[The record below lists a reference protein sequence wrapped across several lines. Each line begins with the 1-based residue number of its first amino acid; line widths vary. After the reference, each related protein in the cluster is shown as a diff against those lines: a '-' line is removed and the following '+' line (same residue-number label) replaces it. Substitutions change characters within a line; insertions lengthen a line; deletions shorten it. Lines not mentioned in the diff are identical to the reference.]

1 MNKSYQKFYDDLRLR
16 GKAPRTIECYEQ
28 HLFKLETYYHK
39 TPDSIN
45 ENELR
50 QYLIYM
56 KDVKGYSES
65 FFKQTLSSFRFFY
78 EKVLGRKWKS
88 LKFVYPKREKRLPD
102 VLSTKEVRLILSH
115 IRKPR
120 YYAILST
127 LYSLG
132 LRITEGLK
140 LTVSDIDSARMVVH
154 IRSGKGGKDRF
165 VPLPK
170 TTLHILRKYWLIH
183 KNPILIFPAQ
193 GRGRSGGEKRSSNS
207 KVYMA
212 ISTIQGV
219 LREVVKEVG
228 IKKWVHP
235 QTLRHS
241 YATHLLESG
250 INLRLI
256 QEYLGH
262 SSPKTTCIYT
272 HLTHKAQTNAIKTI
286 NQLMSDL

>member
-1 MNKSYQKFYDDLRLR
+1 MDQSYQKLYNDLRLR
-16 GKAPRTIECYEQ
+16 GKSPRTIECYEK

-39 TPDSIN
+39 TSDSIN

-50 QYLIYM
+50 EYLLYM

-65 FFKQTLSSFRFFY
+65 FFKQAISSFRYFY
-78 EKVLGRKWKS
+78 EKVLHRKWGS
-88 LKFVYPKREKRLPD
+88 LKFIYPKKEKKLPD
-102 VLSTKEVRLILSH
+102 VLSVQEVRLILS
-115 IRKPR
+115 RVRLPR
-120 YYAILST
+120 YHAILST

-140 LTVSDIDSARMVVH
+140 LTVHDIDSARMVVH
-154 IRSGKGGKDRF
+154 VRSGKGGKDRY
-165 VPLPK
+165 VPLPEK
-170 TTLHILRKYWLIH
+170 TLLILRKYWLSH
-183 KNPILIFPAQ
+183 KNPVLIFPAP
-193 GRGRSGGEKRSSNS
+193 GRGGIHCPTNKEYMPINS
-207 KVYMA
+207 VQ
-212 ISTIQGV
+212 IV
-219 LREVVKEVG
+219 LKEVVEETG

-241 YATHLLESG
+241 YATHLLEAG

-272 HLTHKAQTNAIKTI
+272 HLTSQAQTSAIKTI
-286 NQLMSDL
+286 NQLMSDI